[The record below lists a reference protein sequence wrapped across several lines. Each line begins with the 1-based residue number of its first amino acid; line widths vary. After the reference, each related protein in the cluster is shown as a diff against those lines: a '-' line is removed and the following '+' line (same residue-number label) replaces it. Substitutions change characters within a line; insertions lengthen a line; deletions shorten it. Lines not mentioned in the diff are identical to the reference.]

1 MNRQNGLSYLLL
13 GLGIGAIGAI
23 LFAPKNGVDS
33 RNYIRNKAQEGTDYL
48 KRQGDTIL
56 HEASDTIQ
64 PLKENLRRPIDA
76 LADAIDAGK
85 RAYRET
91 VENPSR
97 PVMPQV

>member
-1 MNRQNGLSYLLL
+1 MDRENGLSYLLL
-13 GLGIGAIGAI
+13 GMGLGAVGAI
-23 LFAPKNGVDS
+23 LFAPKNGIDA

-48 KRQGDTIL
+48 KRQADTL
-56 HEASDTIQ
+56 LRDASDTIE

-91 VENPSR
+91 VENSPR
-97 PVMPQV
+97 PAMPQV